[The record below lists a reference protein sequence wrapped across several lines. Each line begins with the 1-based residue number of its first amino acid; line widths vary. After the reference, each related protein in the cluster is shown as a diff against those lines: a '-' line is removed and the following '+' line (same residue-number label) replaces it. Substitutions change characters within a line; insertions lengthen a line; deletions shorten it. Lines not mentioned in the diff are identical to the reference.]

1 MEDSFMHVMSW
12 SGGKDSCHA
21 LHRAL
26 GQGLEVTTIV
36 NLISD
41 DHERV
46 RFHGTRAALIKE
58 QADLLG
64 LGLYQRKTPADD
76 YEGEF
81 KNALR
86 ELKEKGAT
94 DMLFGDIYVDEHR
107 EWVERVCGE
116 MGMKAHEPL
125 WGGETEALVRGFID
139 AGFEAHIVC
148 VNGRLIDPQW
158 SGRLLSH
165 EFIDYLIEKR
175 LDPCGEK
182 GEYHSFVTS
191 GPIFNGSID
200 ITRAETVEIDGYYFS
215 DIREYETAGAALGGA
230 RGPGARNPV

>member
-1 MEDSFMHVMSW
+1 MFIMSW

-21 LHRAL
+21 LYRAL
-26 GQGLEVTTIV
+26 GQGMEVKTIV

-46 RFHGTRAALIKE
+46 RFHGTRASLIKE

-94 DMLFGDIYVDEHR
+94 DMVFGDIFLDEHR
-107 EWVERVCGE
+107 EWVERVCREIGL
-116 MGMKAHEPL
+116 KAHEPL
-125 WGGETEALVRGFID
+125 WGAETETLARGFID
-139 AGFEAHIVC
+139 SGFDARIVC
-148 VNGRLIDPQW
+148 VDGRLIERQW
-158 SGRLLSH
+158 AGLSFSH
-165 EFIDYLIEKR
+165 EFVDYLIEKG

-191 GPIFNGSID
+191 GPIFNGSIEV
-200 ITRAETVEIDGYYFS
+200 TRAETVEIDGYYFS
-215 DIREYETAGAALGGA
+215 DIREYEIAGAALGGA
-230 RGPGARNPV
+230 CRPGTRNPV